1 MAKRNGD
8 YNKAAEI
15 EYGKIPELEE
25 KLKQLNEQ
33 WERMQEEG
41 TLLKNSVDEE
51 AIAKIVSRWTQI
63 PVTKMLQSEKE
74 KILHVEE
81 VLAEDVVGQEQAIK
95 AVARAIKRNKAGLS
109 EPNRP
114 IGSFLFL
121 GPTGVGKTQTAKTL
135 AKFLFDTEKSLI
147 RIDMSEYM
155 EKHAVSR
162 LVGAPPGYVGY
173 EEGGQLTEAVRR
185 KPYSVILFDEIE
197 KAHPDV
203 FNVLLQ
209 VLDDGRLTDNK
220 GVTVDFRN
228 TIIILTSNIA
238 SDKIM
243 EFKDPE
249 DREKAV
255 KDELKMYF
263 KPEFLNRLDDII
275 IFNPLD
281 QAAITK
287 IVDILFRAIQEKLKE
302 RDIKVT
308 LTDAAKALIAAA
320 GFDPVYG
327 ARPLK
332 RALYELVEDRLAELI
347 LEDRVKEGDSVVFD
361 AQNDE
366 IVVRINP

>member
-15 EYGKIPELEE
+15 EYGKIPELDQ

-74 KILHVEE
+74 KILHVED
-81 VLAEDVVGQEQAIK
+81 VLAQDVVGQETAIK

-109 EPNRP
+109 EQNRP

-162 LVGAPPGYVGY
+162 LVGAPPGFW
-173 EEGGQLTEAVRR
+173 
-185 KPYSVILFDEIE
+185 I
-197 KAHPDV
+197 
-203 FNVLLQ
+203 
-209 VLDDGRLTDNK
+209 
-220 GVTVDFRN
+220 
-228 TIIILTSNIA
+228 
-238 SDKIM
+238 
-243 EFKDPE
+243 
-249 DREKAV
+249 
-255 KDELKMYF
+255 
-263 KPEFLNRLDDII
+263 
-275 IFNPLD
+275 
-281 QAAITK
+281 
-287 IVDILFRAIQEKLKE
+287 
-302 RDIKVT
+302 
-308 LTDAAKALIAAA
+308 
-320 GFDPVYG
+320 
-327 ARPLK
+327 
-332 RALYELVEDRLAELI
+332 
-347 LEDRVKEGDSVVFD
+347 
-361 AQNDE
+361 
-366 IVVRINP
+366 